1 MRRYGELSGARGILF
16 DIDGTLYDHAAYL
29 ASHTQSLTERLAME
43 LGRSYDEVR
52 HEVRDVQ
59 DRLAAERGRRP
70 SLANTFLEFGV
81 SMEQNVAWRSRLL
94 KPERYLGRDPR
105 LAEVLSALKAR
116 FALAALTN
124 NPADIARRT
133 LDILGVGAFFPTLV
147 ALDDTL
153 VSKPELEPFRA
164 GLSSLELVAGE
175 VIMIGDRYDVD
186 IAPALELG
194 MSGVLVDGVEDV
206 YALPGILGE
215 TG

>member
-1 MRRYGELSGARGILF
+1 MTRYGELSGARGLLF
-16 DIDGTLYDHAAYL
+16 DIDGTLYDNAAYL
-29 ASHTQSLTERLAME
+29 ASHKQSLTERLAME

-52 HEVRDVQ
+52 HEVREVQ
-59 DRLAAERGRRP
+59 DRLASEQGRRP

-94 KPERYLGRDPR
+94 KPERYLGHDPR
-105 LAEVLSALKAR
+105 LAEALSALKAR

-133 LDILGVGAFFPTLV
+133 LEILGVASVFPTIV

-153 VSKPELEPFRA
+153 ASKPDLAPFHA
-164 GLSSLELVAGE
+164 GLGALELPAGE

-194 MSGVLVDGVEDV
+194 MSAVLVDGVEDV
-206 YALPGILGE
+206 YALPETLAE

>member
-1 MRRYGELSGARGILF
+1 MKRYGGLPGASGLLF
-16 DIDGTLYDHAAYL
+16 DIDGTLYDEPAYL
-29 ASHTQSLTERLAME
+29 ASHKQSLTERLAME

-52 HEVRDVQ
+52 HEVREVQ
-59 DRLAAERGRRP
+59 DRLAAESGRRP

-94 KPERYLGRDPR
+94 KPERYLGHDPQ
-105 LAEVLSALKAR
+105 LAETLSALQR
-116 FALAALTN
+116 QFALAALTN

-133 LDILGVGAFFPTLV
+133 LEILGVGAFFPAIV

-153 VSKPELEPFRA
+153 VSKPDLEPFRA
-164 GLSSLELVAGE
+164 GLAALELPARE

-194 MSGVLVDGVEDV
+194 LSGVLVDGVEDV
-206 YALPGILGE
+206 YALREVLAE

>member
-1 MRRYGELSGARGILF
+1 MRRYGELAGARGLLF

-29 ASHTQSLTERLAME
+29 ASHKQSLTERLAME
-43 LGRSYDEVR
+43 LGRNYDDVR

-105 LAEVLSALKAR
+105 LAEVLSTLKAR

-124 NPADIARRT
+124 NPEDIARRT
-133 LDILGVGAFFPTLV
+133 LDILGVGSIFPTIV
-147 ALDDTL
+147 ALDHTL

-164 GLSSLELVAGE
+164 GLSALGLAAGE
-175 VIMIGDRYDVD
+175 VMMIGDRYDVD

-206 YALPGILGE
+206 YALPEILAE

>member
-1 MRRYGELSGARGILF
+1 MKRYGELSGARGLLF
-16 DIDGTLYDHAAYL
+16 DIDGTLYDHATYL
-29 ASHTQSLTERLAME
+29 ASHKQSLTERLAME

-94 KPERYLGRDPR
+94 NPERYLGHDPR
-105 LAEVLSALKAR
+105 LAEALSALKQR

-124 NPADIARRT
+124 NPTDIARRT
-133 LDILGVGAFFPTLV
+133 LEILGIGSIFPTIV

-153 VSKPELEPFRA
+153 VSKPDPEPFRA
-164 GLSSLELVAGE
+164 GLAALELPAGE

-206 YALPGILGE
+206 YALPETLAE